1 MLKAQKTLLTH
12 LERMARELE
21 WWKRETAD
29 ETDEVGEN
37 GEDGTG
43 DGDEAGGD
51 PGADAVEQND
61 DDDSDEDAVAH
72 RWEQEARLLR
82 GMEQAED
89 AEHNAA
95 GEDVDVMQW
104 LKSDGSDGD
113 ADDEARGRER
123 GDDTGEDEHA
133 GGEPGADGLTG
144 YHAEWAAELEAEIMA
159 GYPGERLADGERSS
173 GDDGADDEF
182 QYDSPEIAALLDC
195 SGAGAGSLEA
205 FMPPW

>member
-1 MLKAQKTLLTH
+1 MTAAEKVVLKAQKTLLTH

-104 LKSDGSDGD
+104 LNSTAATATLTTKH
-113 ADDEARGRER
+113 A
-123 GDDTGEDEHA
+123 GED
-133 GGEPGADGLTG
+133 
-144 YHAEWAAELEAEIMA
+144 AETTRARTST
-159 GYPGERLADGERSS
+159 P
-173 GDDGADDEF
+173 
-182 QYDSPEIAALLDC
+182 
-195 SGAGAGSLEA
+195 AGSRA
-205 FMPPW
+205 RTG